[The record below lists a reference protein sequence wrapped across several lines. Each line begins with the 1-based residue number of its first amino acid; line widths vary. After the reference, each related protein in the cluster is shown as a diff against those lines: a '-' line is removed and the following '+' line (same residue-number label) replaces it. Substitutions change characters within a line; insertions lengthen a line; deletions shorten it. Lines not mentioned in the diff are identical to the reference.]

1 MSTRGYLLFRTR
13 WNGPYEAY
21 YQHHDTYPTGLGIS
35 LVEVLKTTAHMEG
48 KITPEKIV
56 QELNSMGYNLQKAQ
70 RTLSKPEQ
78 AFQIQSDIEWIY
90 AVTIDDTPESSSLA
104 IYKTSN
110 LHTNVDFCFKAWSSI
125 LRYFPSSH
133 EIPREMHQLEQSAN
147 ITLHAIGAYEEATSR
162 EKPEM
167 PQLQP
172 L

>member
-1 MSTRGYLLFRTR
+1 MSTRGYLLFHTR

-35 LVEVLKTTAHMEG
+35 LVEVLKTTAHMED

-70 RTLSKPEQ
+70 RTFSKPEQ

-110 LHTNVDFCFKAWSSI
+110 PITDTRFCFKAWSSI

-133 EIPREMHQLEQSAN
+133 EIPREMQQLEQSAN
-147 ITLHAIGAYEEATSR
+147 LTLHAIGAYEEAANR

-167 PQLQP
+167 PQL
-172 L
+172 

>member
-35 LVEVLKTTAHMEG
+35 LVDVLKTTAHREG

-56 QELNSMGYNLQKAQ
+56 QELNSMGYNLQRSQ
-70 RTLSKPEQ
+70 RNFSKPEQ

-104 IYKTSN
+104 IYRTSN
-110 LHTNVDFCFKAWSSI
+110 PITDTDFCFKAWSCY

-133 EIPREMHQLEQSAN
+133 EIPREMQQLEQSAN
-147 ITLHAIGAYEEATSR
+147 LTLHAIVAYEEATSR

-167 PQLQP
+167 PQL
-172 L
+172 

>member
-1 MSTRGYLLFRTR
+1 MSEFTKEIQIPMSERVKLADLQFDGCNPNRLSREGMERLKASIKKWGDIVPIVT
-13 WNGPYEAY
+13 NK
-21 YQHHDTYPTGLGIS
+21 DI
-35 LVEVLKTTAHMEG
+35 LVADG
-48 KITPEKIV
+48 
-56 QELNSMGYNLQKAQ
+56 AQ

-104 IYKTSN
+104 IYRTSN

-133 EIPREMHQLEQSAN
+133 EIPRELHQLEQSAN
-147 ITLHAIGAYEEATSR
+147 LTLHAIGAYEEATNR

-172 L
+172 R

>member
-1 MSTRGYLLFRTR
+1 MSTRGYLLFQTR

-35 LVEVLKTTAHMEG
+35 LVDVLKTTAHMED

-56 QELNSMGYNLQKAQ
+56 EELNTRGYNLQRAQ

-104 IYKTSN
+104 IYRTSN
-110 LHTNVDFCFKAWSSI
+110 PITDTHFCFKAWSSI

-133 EIPREMHQLEQSAN
+133 EIPREIHQLEQSAN
-147 ITLHAIGAYEEATSR
+147 ITLHAIGAYEEATNR